1 MLIKKPLIYCL
12 FLFGILTLKD
22 TIFSLVL
29 LLFFLYYLYK
39 YKLFNKLSI
48 FILCFILFHSSTN
61 YSIFNNI
68 VLETHQKYVIASV
81 NHEKVLIYTDEVY
94 FLGEKIEVNSKKE
107 EIDSLSNFYI
117 FNFKEYM
124 NKMNIQHCY
133 SDANIKKGNSTQ
145 RKMYEYINT
154 FDEETKNVLIKIFY
168 QFDTNQNIIY
178 SSGMHYSYI
187 NQSMFQ
193 FFYQYLSQS
202 ISYCL
207 SSIFICIFGIL
218 FPFKFS
224 LFRILSGNLI
234 KIFMNEHSKKDKI
247 GTQYLLCLCFFPYS
261 VHSLSFIIPFILQ
274 LSNLFIK
281 DKSLKSLSSK
291 LFLLFIQLY
300 KSNSCQLIPILY
312 FQLFQ
317 RFNSMY
323 FIFALI
329 QTMIPI
335 PFIHY
340 LESIIQNIESYLLT
354 ISIYGHVPI
363 LLFIGFLYHYVQLIY
378 NHKKKVIALV
388 IILLMIPL
396 QGYLN
401 PFYTITFINVGQGD
415 SILIQ
420 APFNLNNTLVDIPS
434 NKENVVIDYL
444 HAIGVYKI
452 NQLVFT
458 HSDSDHN
465 GGKDLFI
472 QNFKVDNVIED
483 VNELKILN
491 QKLINV
497 NQTISEDDNDQS
509 IVLFGSVGNMNV
521 CLMGDAST
529 KIEKEI
535 IEHYDFTCD
544 VLKVGHHGSQ
554 TSTDS
559 LFIQNIEPDV
569 AIISAGKNNFY
580 GHPHSSVMNTL
591 KRYHVKT
598 YETKNGAIMIKS
610 FLKLQII
617 KTSNGE
623 FDIIIL

>member
-1 MLIKKPLIYCL
+1 MFIEKPFIYCL

-22 TIFSLVL
+22 TIFSLFLVL
-29 LLFFLYYLYK
+29 YFLYYLYK
-39 YKLFNKLSI
+39 YNLFNKRSI
-48 FILCFILFHSSTN
+48 FILCFILFYSSTN
-61 YSIFNNI
+61 YSILNNV
-68 VLETHQKYVIASV
+68 VLETHQNYVIASV
-81 NHEKVLIYTDEVY
+81 NHEKVLVYTDEVY
-94 FLGEKIEVNSKKE
+94 FFGEKIEVNSKRE

-124 NKMNIQHCY
+124 NKMNIKYCY
-133 SDANIKKGNSTQ
+133 SDANIKKGDSIQ
-145 RKMYEYINT
+145 RKMYEYIHT
-154 FDEETKNVLIKIFY
+154 FNEETKNALLKIFY
-168 QFDTNQNIIY
+168 QFDTNQNIVY
-178 SSGMHYSYI
+178 SSGMHYSYM

-193 FFYQYLSQS
+193 FFNQYLTQS
-202 ISYCL
+202 ISYYL
-207 SSIFICIFGIL
+207 SSVFICIFGIL

-224 LFRILSGNLI
+224 LFRILVGNLI
-234 KIFMNEHSKKDKI
+234 KIFMNEQSNKDKI
-247 GTQYLLCLCFFPYS
+247 GTQYLICLCFFPDS

-274 LSNLFIK
+274 LSRLFIK
-281 DKSLKSLSSK
+281 DKSLKSLTSK
-291 LFLLFIQLY
+291 LFLIFIQLY
-300 KSNSCQLIPILY
+300 KSNSCQLMPILF

-317 RFNSMY
+317 RFNSLY
-323 FIFALI
+323 FVSALI

-340 LESIIQNIESYLLT
+340 LESIIQTIESYLLS

-363 LLFIGFLYHYVQLIY
+363 LLLFGFLYHYVQLIY
-378 NHKKKVIALV
+378 NHKKQVIALV

-396 QGYLN
+396 QGYIN
-401 PFYTITFINVGQGD
+401 PFYKITFINVGQGD

-420 APFNLNNTLVDIPS
+420 APFNLSNTLVDIPL

-444 HAIGVYKI
+444 HAMGVHKI
-452 NQLVFT
+452 DQLVFT

-472 QNFKVDNVIED
+472 RKFKVDHVIEE
-483 VNELKILN
+483 VNELKIFN
-491 QKLINV
+491 QKLMNV

-509 IVLFGSVGNMNV
+509 IVLFGSVGNLNV

-529 KIEKEI
+529 KVEKDI
-535 IEHYDFTCD
+535 VEHYDFTCD

-554 TSTDS
+554 TSTDP
-559 LFIQNIEPDV
+559 LFIQNVEPDI

-580 GHPHSSVMNTL
+580 GHPHRSVMNTL
-591 KRYHVKT
+591 KRYQVKT